1 MNSEQMNYL
10 IIGSG
15 LMGSALA
22 YDLARSKD
30 VSTITV
36 ADVDLQRVESVARTI
51 GSAKIKTRQL
61 DVNDYDAVIECM
73 TGHVCTFGAVS
84 YRYNYALTKAAI
96 EAGTHYLDL
105 GGNDEVVARQM
116 TLHELAKK
124 TNVLVLPNCGL
135 APGMANVIAARA
147 AELFESVERLTIRVG
162 GLPQHPKPPLNYQ
175 LVFSPEGLINEYS
188 GKSITLRD
196 YQVAEIDTM
205 AEIEALEF
213 PPPFGKLEAFHT
225 SGGSSSLP
233 QMFRGKVRHLDY
245 KTIRYPGHC
254 ERFKTLLDLGFGS
267 NEPITVGSNLM
278 TAKEMFYELLKRRL
292 SGNSPDV
299 VLMRIEITGT
309 KNGKQT
315 TLRYELIDSYD
326 KNANITAM
334 MRTTSYPTAI
344 IAQMIA
350 RGTINERGVMPPE
363 QCVPL
368 QPFLEE
374 LRKRA
379 INITKHETM

>member
-1 MNSEQMNYL
+1 MNYL

-22 YDLARSKD
+22 YDLAHSND
-30 VSTITV
+30 VNSITL
-36 ADVDLQRVESVARTI
+36 ADVDPKRAESVARTI
-51 GSAKIKTRQL
+51 GSPKIKTKQL

-73 TGHVCTFGAVS
+73 AGHVCTFGAVS

-105 GGNDEVVARQM
+105 GGNDEVVARQV

-124 TNVLVLPNCGL
+124 NNILVLPNCGL
-135 APGMANVIAARA
+135 APGMANVIAARG
-147 AELFESVERLTIRVG
+147 AEQFKQVERLTIRVG
-162 GLPQHPKPPLNYQ
+162 GLPQNPKPPLNYQ
-175 LVFSPEGLINEYS
+175 LVFSVEGLINEYT

-196 YQVAEIDTM
+196 YQIAEIDTM
-205 AEIEALEF
+205 TEIESLEF

-233 QMFRGKVRHLDY
+233 QMFCGKVRHLDY

-292 SGNSPDV
+292 SGDSPDV
-299 VLMRIEITGT
+299 VLMRIEIEGT

-334 MRTTSYPTAI
+334 MRTTSYPTSI
-344 IAQMIA
+344 IGQMIA
-350 RGTINERGVMPPE
+350 QGAINERGVMPPE
-363 QCVPL
+363 RCVPL

-379 INITKHETM
+379 INITEQEMK

>member
-1 MNSEQMNYL
+1 MNYL

-22 YDLARSKD
+22 YDLAHSD
-30 VSTITV
+30 NVNSITL

-51 GSAKIKTRQL
+51 GSPKINTKEL

-73 TGHVCTFGAVS
+73 AGHVCTFGAVS
-84 YRYNYALTKAAI
+84 YRYNFALSKAAI

-105 GGNDEVVARQM
+105 GGNDEVVARQS
-116 TLHELAKK
+116 TLNDLAKRS
-124 TNVLVLPNCGL
+124 NVLLLPNCGL
-135 APGMANVIAARA
+135 APGMANVIATRG
-147 AELFESVERLTIRVG
+147 AELFEQVDQLTIRVG
-162 GLPQHPKPPLNYQ
+162 GLPQNPKPPLNYQ
-175 LVFSPEGLINEYS
+175 LVFSVEGLINEYT
-188 GKSITLRD
+188 GKSITLRGH
-196 YQVAEIDTM
+196 QIAEIDTM
-205 AEIEALEF
+205 TEIESLEF

-233 QMFRGKVRHLDY
+233 QMFRGTIRHLDY

-267 NEPITVGSNLM
+267 NEPITIGSNLM
-278 TAKEMFYELLKRRL
+278 TAKEMFYELLKRKL
-292 SGNSPDV
+292 SGDSPDV
-299 VLMRIEITGT
+299 VLMRIEIQGI

-334 MRTTSYPTAI
+334 MRTTSYPTSI
-344 IAQMIA
+344 IGQMIA
-350 RGTINERGVMPPE
+350 QGTIRERGVMPPE
-363 QCVPL
+363 RCVPL
-368 QPFLEE
+368 EPFMTE
-374 LRKRA
+374 LRARG
-379 INITKHETM
+379 ISIEERWLNNS